1 MIVSDHGPEWVP
13 PDRGG
18 VTRLVEFMDKRGL
31 KSPLTLN
38 ALQTLAAL
46 GPLLPRDITNLMRVV
61 LRLVQYTLWETD
73 WMAELGGR
81 AGAAGVGLGLSLHG
95 TGIQQLSG
103 KAVGVASPQGQLAKL
118 RPGELIAAT
127 DAVVEAFNKLV
138 HKAEPPAR
146 DITNLMRVVL
156 RLVQYTLWE
165 TDWMA
170 ELGGRA
176 GAAGVGLGLSLHGTG
191 IQQLSGK
198 AVGVASP
205 QGQLAKLRPGELIA
219 ATDAVVEA
227 FNKLVHKA
235 EPPAPCTDITQGLN
249 ESFHSFADRLLAAAE
264 GSDLLEPAQGP
275 VIIDCLQ
282 QKSHDNVKALLR
294 AYPSTLNT
302 PGEVI
307 QYVLDKLKVA
317 PLTNEGLARATVVA
331 VGPRQ
336 QRSLQQQGLCFRCG
350 QYGHV
355 RAQCPCGGGQ
365 SGPPDHRKG
374 LLKGI
379 RGRVCSS

>member
-1 MIVSDHGPEWVP
+1 MGD
-13 PDRGG
+13 
-18 VTRLVEFMDKRGL
+18 GL
-31 KSPLTLN
+31 D
-38 ALQTLAAL
+38 
-46 GPLLPRDITNLMRVV
+46 GRV
-61 LRLVQYTLWETD
+61 
-73 WMAELGGR
+73 GGR
-81 AGAAGVGLGLSLHG
+81 AGAAGVGLG
-95 TGIQQLSG
+95 
-103 KAVGVASPQGQLAKL
+103 
-118 RPGELIAAT
+118 R
-127 DAVVEAFNKLV
+127 
-138 HKAEPPAR
+138 
-146 DITNLMRVVL
+146 
-156 RLVQYTLWE
+156 
-165 TDWMA
+165 
-170 ELGGRA
+170 
-176 GAAGVGLGLSLHGTG
+176 SLHGTG

-235 EPPAPCTDITQGLN
+235 EPPAPCTDITQGPN
-249 ESFHSFADRLLAAAE
+249 ESFQSFADRLLAAAE

-294 AYPSTLNT
+294 AHPSTLNT

-336 QRSLQQQGLCFRCG
+336 Q
-350 QYGHV
+350 
-355 RAQCPCGGGQ
+355 
-365 SGPPDHRKG
+365 
-374 LLKGI
+374 
-379 RGRVCSS
+379 

>member
-1 MIVSDHGPEWVP
+1 
-13 PDRGG
+13 
-18 VTRLVEFMDKRGL
+18 
-31 KSPLTLN
+31 
-38 ALQTLAAL
+38 
-46 GPLLPRDITNLMRVV
+46 
-61 LRLVQYTLWETD
+61 
-73 WMAELGGR
+73 MAELGGR
-81 AGAAGVGLGLSLHG
+81 AGAAVVG
-95 TGIQQLSG
+95 
-103 KAVGVASPQGQLAKL
+103 
-118 RPGELIAAT
+118 PGC
-127 DAVVEAFNKLV
+127 
-138 HKAEPPAR
+138 
-146 DITNLMRVVL
+146 
-156 RLVQYTLWE
+156 
-165 TDWMA
+165 
-170 ELGGRA
+170 
-176 GAAGVGLGLSLHGTG
+176 SLHGTG

-294 AYPSTLNT
+294 AHPSTLNT

-336 QRSLQQQGLCFRCG
+336 Q
-350 QYGHV
+350 
-355 RAQCPCGGGQ
+355 
-365 SGPPDHRKG
+365 
-374 LLKGI
+374 
-379 RGRVCSS
+379 